1 MGNSSLY
8 NLTIEAQMLQEML
21 ENGDIDET
29 IFNDTLE
36 SLDIDTK
43 IENVCKMIRNLEQR
57 ALMFKTEKDRMSDR
71 QRVAKNG
78 VKRLK

>member
-1 MGNSSLY
+1 MGNSLY

-29 IFNDTLE
+29 IFQDTLE

-43 IENVCKMIRNLEQR
+43 IENVCKMIRNLE
-57 ALMFKTEKDRMSDR
+57 
-71 QRVAKNG
+71 
-78 VKRLK
+78 